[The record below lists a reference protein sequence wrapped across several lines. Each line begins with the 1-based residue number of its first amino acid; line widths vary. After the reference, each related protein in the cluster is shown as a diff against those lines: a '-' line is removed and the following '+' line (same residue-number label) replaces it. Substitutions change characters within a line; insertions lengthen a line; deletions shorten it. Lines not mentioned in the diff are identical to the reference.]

1 MFKKLFN
8 EIRADLKA
16 MNAETDAT
24 VARIEARQ
32 VIENGKIVTIPNAV
46 FLNATLVN

>member
-24 VARIEARQ
+24 IARIEARQ
-32 VIENGKIVTIPNAV
+32 VIENGKIVTIPDSVLNA
-46 FLNATLVN
+46 ATLVN